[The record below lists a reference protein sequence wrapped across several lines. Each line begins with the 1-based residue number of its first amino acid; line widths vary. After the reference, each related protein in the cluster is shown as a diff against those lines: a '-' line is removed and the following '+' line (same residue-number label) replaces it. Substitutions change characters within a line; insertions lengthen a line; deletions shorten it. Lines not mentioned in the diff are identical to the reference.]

1 MIAETLKLIDD
12 IEDRHVPADKLSGHN
27 PIHFIRADI
36 DTVYRIAASLI
47 PTRDIVP
54 LGSVLPGI
62 EIS

>member
-12 IEDRHVPADKLSGHN
+12 IEDHHVPADN

-47 PTRDIVP
+47 PTWDIVP